1 MDRIDR
7 AILAVLRTDGR
18 ISNLDLAERVGLSPT
33 PCGRRLKRLEDAGVI
48 EGYAAR
54 INPKA
59 LGLTISVMIGVR
71 LVKQTP
77 DASAQFLS
85 AIRELPEVTEWMFV
99 TGSMDYLIRVWV
111 KDVKALR
118 RFIAESLQ
126 AIPSVAETSTMVT
139 LDSQSAV

>member
-1 MDRIDR
+1 M
-7 AILAVLRTDGR
+7 LRTDGR

-126 AIPSVAETSTMVT
+126 AIPSVAETSTMVI
-139 LDSQSAV
+139 LDSQSAG

>member
-126 AIPSVAETSTMVT
+126 AIPSVAETSTMVI
-139 LDSQSAV
+139 LDSQSAG

>member
-1 MDRIDR
+1 M
-7 AILAVLRTDGR
+7 LRTDGR

-111 KDVKALR
+111 KDVEALR

-126 AIPSVAETSTMVT
+126 AIPSVAETSTMVI
-139 LDSQSAV
+139 LDSQSAG